1 MKYNKEKRGVTD
13 MTVKKRLNI
22 SNIIM
27 IVVPVVVTALVG
39 VICLGTAWLT
49 LNRSN
54 CCHTGSIR

>member
-1 MKYNKEKRGVTD
+1 MKEKRGVTD

-27 IVVPVVVTALVG
+27 IVVPVVVTALVDI
-39 VICLGTAWLT
+39 ICLGTAWLT

>member
-1 MKYNKEKRGVTD
+1 

-27 IVVPVVVTALVG
+27 IVVPVVVTALVDI
-39 VICLGTAWLT
+39 ICLGTAWLT

>member
-39 VICLGTAWLT
+39 IICLGTGWLI

>member
-1 MKYNKEKRGVTD
+1 

-39 VICLGTAWLT
+39 IICLGTAWLI

-54 CCHTGSIR
+54 CSHTGSIR

>member
-1 MKYNKEKRGVTD
+1 MKYNERKTRSDGYD
-13 MTVKKRLNI
+13 CKKRLNI

-39 VICLGTAWLT
+39 ILCLDTAWLT
-49 LNRSN
+49 LNRLN

>member
-1 MKYNKEKRGVTD
+1 

-39 VICLGTAWLT
+39 IICLVTAWLI

>member
-1 MKYNKEKRGVTD
+1 

-39 VICLGTAWLT
+39 IICLGTAWLI
-49 LNRSN
+49 LNRSS

>member
-1 MKYNKEKRGVTD
+1 

-39 VICLGTAWLT
+39 IICLGTARLT